1 MLMREKGRVYL
12 EERDFYSGQEGG
24 GVAGFSLERWFFSH
38 WSFVLQGSF
47 GNIWRCFGLLE
58 Q

>member
-1 MLMREKGRVYL
+1 MREKGRVYL